1 MQLAELRNGSR
12 DRMARK
18 AGDSRDV
25 NEVLREEVHSLHY
38 MQYFKLL
45 FVLAIAV
52 VLALCRG
59 NRSVRSR
66 ADE

>member
-1 MQLAELRNGSR
+1 
-12 DRMARK
+12 MARK

-59 NRSVRSR
+59 NGSVRSR